1 MKNDE
6 NEPIGILLVNKPK
19 GWTSFDVCGRLR
31 GILHTKRIG
40 HAGTLDPM
48 AEGVLPVLVGK
59 AAKAADILP
68 ESGKVYRA
76 GFKLGIRTDTQD
88 ISGEVTDTSDT
99 AVSCKE
105 LEAALE
111 SFVGDYMQVPPMYSA
126 VKVDGRKLY
135 EYARE
140 GREIKREGRL
150 RHIDFIKL
158 IQFDEA
164 KREGVIELSVSRGTY
179 VRTLI
184 DDLGAALSSFGT
196 MTSLVRVNACGFDI
210 NSCLTIEQIEKA
222 AYEGRISE
230 ILTPLDEIFASLRPI
245 RLDERK
251 TVLYK
256 NGVKFRPE
264 QVGIRKITDGER
276 FRVTGHDNKIIA
288 VAYTDKAKNELRALR
303 NFY

>member
-68 ESGKVYRA
+68 ESSKVYRA

-126 VKVDGRKLY
+126 VKVDGRKL
-135 EYARE
+135 
-140 GREIKREGRL
+140 
-150 RHIDFIKL
+150 D
-158 IQFDEA
+158 
-164 KREGVIELSVSRGTY
+164 
-179 VRTLI
+179 
-184 DDLGAALSSFGT
+184 
-196 MTSLVRVNACGFDI
+196 
-210 NSCLTIEQIEKA
+210 
-222 AYEGRISE
+222 
-230 ILTPLDEIFASLRPI
+230 
-245 RLDERK
+245 
-251 TVLYK
+251 
-256 NGVKFRPE
+256 
-264 QVGIRKITDGER
+264 
-276 FRVTGHDNKIIA
+276 
-288 VAYTDKAKNELRALR
+288 
-303 NFY
+303 